1 MIEILILNQEIEGVI
16 MKSLFNVKLV
26 DYGSGKGWI
35 RNGVK
40 MECPLTEF
48 NAACGEW
55 CPAFLYN
62 NDSVVIKCFKETL
75 FYPINK
81 D

>member
-1 MIEILILNQEIEGVI
+1 
-16 MKSLFNVKLV
+16 MKALFNVKLV
-26 DYGSGKGWI
+26 DYESGKGWI

-40 MECPLTEF
+40 MGCPFSDF

-55 CPAFLYN
+55 CPAFSH
-62 NDSVVIKCFKETL
+62 NDDGVVIKCFKETL
-75 FYPINK
+75 FYPINN